1 MSHILHSNFEP
12 IQLKSNL
19 FTILDECVDYS
30 KMYRKKVCGKKKY
43 PETANI
49 DYSK

>member
-1 MSHILHSNFEP
+1 
-12 IQLKSNL
+12 
-19 FTILDECVDYS
+19 VDYS

-49 DYSK
+49 DYSKWQRLARICYYTWAHSDTDFMLW